1 MANGL
6 NRRTVLFDVLEF
18 LQSAHNNKRVDLAQ
32 YVALGEK
39 TVGTALSINS
49 KFTQTTCNK
58 YHRQLTKGRRS
69 LLLAKCLSVAS
80 AGFVYIVQHNQAKPM
95 WRNGRRN
102 GLKIRWAEKARAGSN
117 PAIGKSQKLDKIYR
131 INSIKEDLDHLT
143 EFNFV
148 TFY

>member
-18 LQSAHNNKRVDLAQ
+18 LQSAHNDKRVDLAQ
-32 YVALGEK
+32 YVALSEK

-58 YHRQLTKGRRS
+58 YHKQLTKGRRS

-102 GLKIRWAEKARAGSN
+102 GLKIAGF
-117 PAIGKSQKLDKIYR
+117 AIFLHFKIDQ
-131 INSIKEDLDHLT
+131 IESDLRG
-143 EFNFV
+143 
-148 TFY
+148 